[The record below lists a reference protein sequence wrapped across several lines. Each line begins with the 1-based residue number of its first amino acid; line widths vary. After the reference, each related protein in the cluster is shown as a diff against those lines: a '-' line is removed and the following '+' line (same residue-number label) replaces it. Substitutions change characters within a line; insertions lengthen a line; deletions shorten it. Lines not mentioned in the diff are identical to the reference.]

1 MRCARSRGSSA
12 GRAGACRA
20 ALSLLALLHTQAG
33 ARRGGEA
40 PAGADTGLAVLACS
54 HAGGRP
60 WALRHGG
67 DGGAGR
73 QWRPLPRAT
82 CRAPTG
88 GRGDGAVAAGAVLP
102 LQGMRGGR
110 RVRVRIGKN
119 RWIDP
124 RKIVRPV
131 HPGHARKRILS
142 CSGPRSRLPATAVH
156 AVGAAAGTRVHECL
170 PVGVHMRVLTVLRIG
185 PNILTRRT
193 HLVDLQPEEDASDDS
208 DPDKDPNITVVC
220 CKEAG
225 RRIGNVERGLGAEG
239 DSQCVSRVLRA
250 CSCAT

>member
-12 GRAGACRA
+12 GSAGACRA

-40 PAGADTGLAVLACS
+40 PAGADTGL
-54 HAGGRP
+54 
-60 WALRHGG
+60 
-67 DGGAGR
+67 
-73 QWRPLPRAT
+73 
-82 CRAPTG
+82 
-88 GRGDGAVAAGAVLP
+88 AVLP

-131 HPGHARKRILS
+131 HPGHARQRILS